1 MITRI
6 AEVLIQFIESFLSK
20 DDYHYLMNTSKHHFE
35 DMKRKT
41 IYFTL
46 NEEKS
51 LEYITNDKF
60 QQLLLSKVING
71 WKQIGIIVDV
81 LQSPLHQIDF
91 IPPIQS
97 LRRYKKLMYFHQLSQ
112 HVMNQIERITV
123 SEEIKTINKLKQFPY
138 FPNLKELYI
147 DHFQELEDVSNLSHL
162 KRLMISDADNLT
174 DITPLQ
180 NIPFLNFMGCS
191 ELEDFSVL
199 NCNKV
204 EQLFLSFSCITDFS
218 AFRNIRSVHISFSHE
233 IEDVS
238 LLYGVYDLSLINNEG
253 LGDISSLG
261 GHHRLRIERCGY
273 HLQGYE
279 CLLGI
284 PHVTLDRC
292 DIKDISVLR
301 HAKTVHLT
309 RCQMEDV
316 SPLINVKKV
325 SLMNCY
331 KIQNIFIL
339 KDNYELSFNDCGPI
353 DIQWNNY
360 RLKVHRTLKYT
371 FLEFSFIMNLKHLI
385 LSQRNEF
392 TRLFHEGE
400 TSFFQNLQSLEIHH
414 DSDHCSVKGLGDI
427 PSLTLSHCQNLRDI
441 SDLGRNRRVYLSD
454 CPEIRDV
461 QSLATVPVV
470 KIEKCRHIQDYQ
482 CLPKVQRIK
491 IIK

>member
-6 AEVLIQFIESFLSK
+6 AEVLIQLIQSYLSK
-20 DDYHYLMNTSKHHFE
+20 DDYHYLMNTSKYHFQ

-51 LEYITNDKF
+51 LEYIINDEF
-60 QQLLLSKVING
+60 QQLLRSKVING
-71 WKQIGIIVDV
+71 WKQIAIIADV
-81 LQSPLHQIDF
+81 LQSPLHQKDF

-97 LRRYKKLMYFHQLSQ
+97 LRRRKKLMYFHQLPQ
-112 HVMNQIERITV
+112 HAMNQIESIAV
-123 SEEIKTINKLKQFPY
+123 FEDIKTINKLKQFPY

-147 DHFQELEDVSNLSHL
+147 HYFQELEDVSNLSHL
-162 KRLMISDADNLT
+162 KRLTISDAENLT

-180 NIPFLNFMGCS
+180 NIPFLNFMGFS
-191 ELEDFSVL
+191 DFSVL

-204 EQLFLSFSCITDFS
+204 EQLFLSFSCITDVS
-218 AFRNIRSVHISFSHE
+218 AFRNIRSVYISFSHE

-238 LLYGVYDLSLINNEG
+238 PLYGIYDLSLINNEG
-253 LGDISSLG
+253 IGDISRLG
-261 GHHRLRIERCGY
+261 GHHRLRMERCGY

-284 PHVTLDRC
+284 PHVILDRC

-309 RCQMEDV
+309 RCGMEDV

-325 SLMNCY
+325 SLMNCD
-331 KIQNIFIL
+331 KIKNILIL
-339 KDNYELSFNDCGPI
+339 KDNYDLSFNDCGPI
-353 DIQWNNY
+353 DTQWNNY
-360 RLKVHRTLKYT
+360 RLKVHRTLKYK
-371 FLEFSFIMNLKHLI
+371 FIEFSFIMNIKHLI

-392 TRLFHEGE
+392 TILFHEGK

-414 DSDHCSVKGLGDI
+414 DSDLCYVKGLGDI
-427 PSLTLSHCQNLRDI
+427 PSLTFSHCQNLRDI

-470 KIEKCRHIQDYQ
+470 KIEKCPHIQDYQ